1 MRAAIV
7 TGAGTGI
14 GRATAVALAGAGY
27 MVGLV
32 GRRPV
37 PLAEVAR
44 ELGEAALVVP
54 GDAADPNAAAEAV
67 ARVVGAAGGLDLLVN
82 NAGIGDSGP
91 LLDESLESF
100 ERTLHAN
107 LTSAFVMTKAA
118 LPHLIDRRGS
128 VVNVASV
135 SAVRAGPGWTSYCV
149 SKAGLVMLTKCVAA
163 DYGRHG
169 VRANAV
175 CPGWVRTP
183 MADADM
189 DKVAAE
195 HGLDREGAYERA
207 NALNPLGR
215 SATPEEIA
223 TTILFLASPAAAYVT
238 GAELMVDGGTAVVD
252 PSAHAFR

>member
-1 MRAAIV
+1 VRAAIV

-215 SATPEEIA
+215 AATPEEIA

>member
-1 MRAAIV
+1 
-7 TGAGTGI
+7 
-14 GRATAVALAGAGY
+14 

-215 SATPEEIA
+215 AATPEEIA

>member
-1 MRAAIV
+1 
-7 TGAGTGI
+7 
-14 GRATAVALAGAGY
+14 

-215 SATPEEIA
+215 AATPEEIA
-223 TTILFLASPAAAYVT
+223 ATILFLASPAAAYVT